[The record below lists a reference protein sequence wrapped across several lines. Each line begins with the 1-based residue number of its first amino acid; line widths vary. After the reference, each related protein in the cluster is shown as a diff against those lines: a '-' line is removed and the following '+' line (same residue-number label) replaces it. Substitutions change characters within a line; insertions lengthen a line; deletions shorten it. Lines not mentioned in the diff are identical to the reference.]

1 MLIAAYRCYRVR
13 AAYAAQGCE
22 VELASFFADVPA
34 RMAAIDLL
42 ISRSGASTVAEVLA
56 LGRPSLLVPYLHA
69 ADDHQTANAKALAEA
84 GAAILVP
91 QPELTAERLARE
103 LEGLMR
109 QPSKLVAMAQRAHEL
124 ARPDAVERLLDAV
137 LALAGERCP

>member
-1 MLIAAYRCYRVR
+1 MVT
-13 AAYAAQGCE
+13 
-22 VELASFFADVPA
+22 
-34 RMAAIDLL
+34 
-42 ISRSGASTVAEVLA
+42 RSGASTVAELLA

-91 QPELTAERLARE
+91 QPELTAERLAAE
-103 LEGLMR
+103 LERLMR
-109 QPSKLVAMAQRAHEL
+109 APARLAAMARQARAL

-137 LALAGERCP
+137 LALAGERRP

>member
-1 MLIAAYRCYRVR
+1 
-13 AAYAAQGCE
+13 
-22 VELASFFADVPA
+22 
-34 RMAAIDLL
+34 MAAIDLL
-42 ISRSGASTVAEVLA
+42 VSRSGASTVAEVLA

-109 QPSKLVAMAQRAHEL
+109 QPAKLAAMAQRAHEL

-137 LALAGERCP
+137 LALAGERRP